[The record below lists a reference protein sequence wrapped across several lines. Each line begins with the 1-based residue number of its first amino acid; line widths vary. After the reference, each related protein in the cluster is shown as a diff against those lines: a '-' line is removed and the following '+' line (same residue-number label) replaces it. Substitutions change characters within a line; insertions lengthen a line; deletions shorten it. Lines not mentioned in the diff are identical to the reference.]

1 MSIADRLRGRHPSP
15 VGRLR
20 LPAVSRLTTAVVVV
34 VACLI
39 APAFNGPVR
48 AALVEVSSFGKTAAG
63 EPVELFRLT
72 GDGGV
77 VVELISLGATIR
89 SIVVRDKDGQAAD
102 VVNGFDDVAGYQS
115 SANQYFGC
123 TTGRVCNRIGGGKFT
138 LDGQT
143 YTLAANDG
151 QNTLHG
157 GVKRSLDKVIWK
169 GEVDRS
175 DPGIAAVD
183 FSYFSPDGEEGF
195 PGNVHFTVRFALT
208 ADNSLLMRYSA
219 TTDLRTPINL
229 TNHAYFNLAGNG
241 NGTILDH
248 ELQILADSY
257 TPTDDQLLPT
267 GKIASVAGLPI
278 DFREPT
284 RIGDRIDSLTETP
297 AKGYDHNFVLR
308 GDGSGIREVAKL
320 RDPVSGRG
328 LVVLTD
334 QPGLQFYSGNFLSG
348 QAGKAG
354 KTYSYRGALCLEAQ
368 HFPDSPNRP
377 EFPGIWLDPGDEYRQ
392 TTIYRFFK

>member
-1 MSIADRLRGRHPSP
+1 MPTDLLRGARQARVSA
-15 VGRLR
+15 LR
-20 LPAVSRLTTAVVVV
+20 IPAVSRLTTAVVMVV
-34 VACLI
+34 CFI
-39 APAFNGPVR
+39 AAAGHGPAR
-48 AALVEVSSFGKTAAG
+48 AAEVNVSSFGKTAAG
-63 EPVELFRLT
+63 EPVERFRLT

-89 SIVVRDKDGQAAD
+89 SVLVPDKDGQVAD

-115 SANQYFGC
+115 AENQYFGC
-123 TTGRVCNRIGGGKFT
+123 TTGRVCNRIGGAKFT
-138 LDGQT
+138 LDGET

-157 GVKRSLDKVIWK
+157 GAKRSLDKVLWK
-169 GEVDRS
+169 GVVDRS

-208 ADNSLLMRYSA
+208 PDNSLLMRYSA

-229 TNHAYFNLAGNG
+229 TNHAYFNLAGHG
-241 NGTILDH
+241 SGTILDH

-267 GKIASVAGLPI
+267 GKIESVAGLPI

-284 RIGDRIDSLTETP
+284 RIGKHIDQLTETP

-308 GDGSGIREVAKL
+308 GEGSGIREVARL

-328 LVVLTD
+328 LAVLTD

-348 QAGKAG
+348 QTGKAG
-354 KTYSYRGALCLEAQ
+354 KAYPYRGALCLEAQ

-377 EFPGIWLDPGDEYRQ
+377 EFPSIWLDPRDEYRQ
-392 TTIYRFFK
+392 TTIYRFF

>member
-1 MSIADRLRGRHPSP
+1 MVVCFIAAS
-15 VGRLR
+15 V
-20 LPAVSRLTTAVVVV
+20 
-34 VACLI
+34 
-39 APAFNGPVR
+39 NGPAR
-48 AALVEVSSFGKTAAG
+48 AAEVNVSSFGKTAAG
-63 EPVELFRLT
+63 EPVERFRLT

-89 SIVVRDKDGQAAD
+89 SILVPDKDGQVAD

-115 SANQYFGC
+115 AENQYFGC
-123 TTGRVCNRIGGGKFT
+123 TTGRVCNRIGGAKFT
-138 LDGQT
+138 LDGET

-157 GVKRSLDKVIWK
+157 GAKRSLDKVLWK
-169 GEVDRS
+169 GVVDRS

-208 ADNSLLMRYSA
+208 PDNSLLMRYSA

-229 TNHAYFNLAGNG
+229 TNHAYFNLAGHG
-241 NGTILDH
+241 SGTILDH

-267 GKIASVAGLPI
+267 GKIESVAGLPI

-284 RIGDRIDSLTETP
+284 RIGKHIDQLTETP

-308 GDGSGIREVAKL
+308 GEGSGIREVARL

-328 LVVLTD
+328 LAVLTD

-348 QAGKAG
+348 QTGKAG
-354 KTYSYRGALCLEAQ
+354 KAYPYRGALCLEAQ

-377 EFPGIWLDPGDEYRQ
+377 EFPSIWLDPRDEYRQ
-392 TTIYRFFK
+392 TTIYRFF

>member
-1 MSIADRLRGRHPSP
+1 MPTDLLRGNRQARVSAF
-15 VGRLR
+15 R
-20 LPAVSRLTTAVVVV
+20 LPAASRLTTAVVMFV
-34 VACLI
+34 CFI
-39 APAFNGPVR
+39 AASVHGPTR
-48 AALVEVSSFGKTAAG
+48 AADVNVSSFGKTAAG
-63 EPVELFRLT
+63 EPVERFRLT

-89 SIVVRDKDGQAAD
+89 SILVPDKDGQVAD

-115 SANQYFGC
+115 AGNQYFGC
-123 TTGRVCNRIGGGKFT
+123 TTGRVCNRIGGAKFT
-138 LDGQT
+138 LDGET

-157 GVKRSLDKVIWK
+157 GAKRSLDKVIWK
-169 GEVDRS
+169 GVVDRS

-208 ADNSLLMRYSA
+208 PDNSLLMRYSA

-229 TNHAYFNLAGNG
+229 TNHAYFNLAGHG
-241 NGTILDH
+241 SGTILDH

-267 GKIASVAGLPI
+267 GKIESVAGLPI

-284 RIGDRIDSLTETP
+284 RIGKHIDQLTETP

-308 GDGSGIREVAKL
+308 GEGRGIREVARL

-328 LVVLTD
+328 LAVLTD

-348 QAGKAG
+348 QTGKAG
-354 KTYSYRGALCLEAQ
+354 KAYPYRGALCLEAQ

-377 EFPGIWLDPGDEYRQ
+377 EFPGIWLDPRDEYRQ
-392 TTIYRFFK
+392 TTIYRFF

>member
-1 MSIADRLRGRHPSP
+1 MSTDLLRGARQARVST
-15 VGRLR
+15 LR
-20 LPAVSRLTTAVVVV
+20 LPAASRLTTAVVMVV
-34 VACLI
+34 CFI
-39 APAFNGPVR
+39 AASVNGPAR
-48 AALVEVSSFGKTAAG
+48 AAEVNVSSFGKTAAG
-63 EPVELFRLT
+63 EPVERFRLT

-89 SIVVRDKDGQAAD
+89 SILVPDKDGQVAD

-115 SANQYFGC
+115 AENQYFGC
-123 TTGRVCNRIGGGKFT
+123 TTGRVCNRIGGAKFT
-138 LDGQT
+138 LDGET

-157 GVKRSLDKVIWK
+157 GAKRSLDKVLWK
-169 GEVDRS
+169 GVVDRS

-208 ADNSLLMRYSA
+208 PDNSLLMRYSA

-229 TNHAYFNLAGNG
+229 TNHAYFNLAGHG
-241 NGTILDH
+241 SGTILDH

-267 GKIASVAGLPI
+267 GKIESVAGLPI

-284 RIGDRIDSLTETP
+284 RIGKHIDQLTETP

-308 GDGSGIREVAKL
+308 GEGSGIREVARL

-328 LVVLTD
+328 LAVLTD

-348 QAGKAG
+348 QTGKAG
-354 KTYSYRGALCLEAQ
+354 KAYPYRGALCLEAQ

-377 EFPGIWLDPGDEYRQ
+377 EFPSIWLDPRDEYRQ
-392 TTIYRFFK
+392 TTIYRFF

>member
-1 MSIADRLRGRHPSP
+1 MPDTDLLRSP
-15 VGRLR
+15 CQALAEAFR
-20 LPAVSRLTTAVVVV
+20 LPAVSRLTAAFVMA
-34 VACLI
+34 ACFVTP
-39 APAFNGPVR
+39 AARGPAF
-48 AALVEVSSFGKTAAG
+48 AAEVSVTGFGKTAAG
-63 EPVELFRLT
+63 EPVERFRLT

-77 VVELISLGATIR
+77 AVDIISLGATIQ
-89 SIVVRDKDGQAAD
+89 SILVPDKDGRVAD

-115 SANQYFGC
+115 AANQYFGC
-123 TTGRVCNRIGGGKFT
+123 TTGRVCNRIGGAKFT
-138 LDGQT
+138 LDGET
-143 YTLAANDG
+143 YRLAANDG

-157 GVKRSLDKVIWK
+157 GAKRSLDKVIWK
-169 GEVDRS
+169 GVVDSS

-229 TNHAYFNLAGNG
+229 TNHAYFNLAGHG
-241 NGTILDH
+241 SGTILDH
-248 ELQILADSY
+248 ELQILADAY

-284 RIGDRIDSLTETP
+284 RIGDRIDQLTDTP
-297 AKGYDHNFVLR
+297 AKGYDHNFALR
-308 GDGSGIREVAKL
+308 GEGSGIREVARL

-328 LVVLTD
+328 LAVLTD

-348 QAGKAG
+348 QTGKAG
-354 KTYSYRGALCLEAQ
+354 KAYPYRGALCLEAQ

-392 TTIYRFFK
+392 TTIYRFF

>member
-1 MSIADRLRGRHPSP
+1 MSTDLLRGARQAR
-15 VGRLR
+15 VLTLR
-20 LPAVSRLTTAVVVV
+20 LPATSRLTIAVVMAV
-34 VACLI
+34 CFI
-39 APAFNGPVR
+39 AASVNGPAR
-48 AALVEVSSFGKTAAG
+48 AAEVNVSGFGKTAAG
-63 EPVELFRLT
+63 EPVEQFRLT

-89 SIVVRDKDGQAAD
+89 SILVPDKDGQVAD

-115 SANQYFGC
+115 AGNQYFGC
-123 TTGRVCNRIGGGKFT
+123 TTGRVCNRIGGAKFT
-138 LDGQT
+138 LDGET

-157 GVKRSLDKVIWK
+157 GAKRSLDKVIWK
-169 GEVDRS
+169 GVVDRS

-208 ADNSLLMRYSA
+208 PDNSLLMRYSA

-229 TNHAYFNLAGNG
+229 TNHAYFNLAGHG
-241 NGTILDH
+241 SGTILDH

-267 GKIASVAGLPI
+267 GKIESVAGLPI
-278 DFREPT
+278 DFREST
-284 RIGDRIDSLTETP
+284 RIGDHLDQLTETP

-308 GDGSGIREVAKL
+308 GEGSGIREVARL
-320 RDPVSGRG
+320 RDPASGRG
-328 LVVLTD
+328 LAVLTD

-348 QAGKAG
+348 QIGKAG
-354 KTYSYRGALCLEAQ
+354 KAYPYRGALCLEAQ

-377 EFPGIWLDPGDEYRQ
+377 EFPGIWLAPGDEYRQ
-392 TTIYRFFK
+392 TTIYRFF